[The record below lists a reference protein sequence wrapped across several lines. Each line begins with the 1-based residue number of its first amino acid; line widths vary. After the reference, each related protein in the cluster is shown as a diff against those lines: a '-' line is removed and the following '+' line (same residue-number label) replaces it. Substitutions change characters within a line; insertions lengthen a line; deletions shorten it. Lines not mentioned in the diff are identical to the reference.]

1 MTTLA
6 TKPAKL
12 TGPIPRKIDYNAA
25 YKLRQQGVS
34 LDDIAQLFGVTPLSV
49 KNGLSRKGLL
59 RRNLHQEQPV
69 TEVIVRL
76 PQNPLDSASREVRA
90 IMAQQLKEQMAALKS
105 QAVERKE
112 LAGRNGLAGALKTM
126 ADTAAIVFGWDKM
139 SLPGVFSARIP
150 EPIDV
155 QAVVT
160 DSPAIE
166 RKGTKDASEPTPA
179 TSTLDVTQPA
189 PPAERSDES
198 SSIASASH
206 EQT

>member
-25 YKLRQQGVS
+25 YKLWQQGAT
-34 LDDIAQLFGVTPLSV
+34 LDDIAVIFRVSPSSV
-49 KNGLSRKGLL
+49 KSGLSRKGLL
-59 RRNLHQEQPV
+59 RRDLNKLQPI
-69 TEVIVRL
+69 TEVVVKL
-76 PQNPLDSASREVRA
+76 PHDPLSTAGQEVRA
-90 IMAQQLKEQMAALKS
+90 TMAQQLKEQMAALKS

-126 ADTAAIVFGWDKM
+126 ADTASIVFGWDKM

-160 DSPAIE
+160 DRPAIE